1 MQKQKLIKC
10 LTTNIP
16 LWNRYREWCRYFGEY
31 AVDLRGADLRGA
43 DLRGAYL
50 SDAYLSDANLR
61 GADLGGA
68 YLSDADLSDADLGGA
83 YLSDA
88 NLRGADLRGA
98 DLRGADLSDAN
109 LRGADLRGADLR
121 GADLRCADLRGANI
135 DFSSYPLWCGSLGA
149 KLDQRRIIQLL
160 YHAAM
165 PTQNNALGIDDDIQ
179 ELFNS
184 ELFKKVVNKFHRI
197 DGDCKKFEGTKE
209 A

>member
-50 SDAYLSDANLR
+50 SDAY
-61 GADLGGA
+61 
-68 YLSDADLSDADLGGA
+68 
-83 YLSDA
+83 
-88 NLRGADLRGA
+88 
-98 DLRGADLSDAN
+98 LSDAN